1 MQGIHIT
8 NEIGHL
14 KAVLV
19 HRPGAETQNYPDAD
33 FSQVF
38 SLRKWSGRFD
48 LDKAM
53 YEHDSMVQLLEKH
66 GVETIE
72 IRDLLEDSLETE
84 PQSLKYF
91 IDDYLR
97 CSGATGREFLEAI
110 TQLFENAKNTQ
121 ELVNIVLNGIRFG
134 DTELCSNQSETLRA
148 LVHEQ
153 FDPASLLVN
162 PLNTL
167 FFTRDPAV
175 VVGGGI
181 ILNHMYWPER
191 DREVALYRQIFT
203 HHKIMGETPICDLN
217 RSSYHIEG
225 GDIIVISAK
234 TILVGISDRTEPAA
248 VESLAKELLTSNKFQ
263 TTELIAIRV
272 PSDGLRI
279 HLDTFISRIDHDAFL
294 IDREICNAVD
304 AYSIQLKR
312 SGRGLTITPID
323 RTIPEIL
330 SAACCE
336 PIKVIDCGG
345 GNQTAYERE
354 RRNNATS
361 ILALS
366 PGKLCVYEEN
376 VWTNEALEKAG
387 MELFPLSIDEL
398 TKGYGGTNCL
408 CLPLWREDL

>member
-1 MQGIHIT
+1 MQGLHIT
-8 NEIGHL
+8 NEIGRL

-19 HRPGAETQNYPDAD
+19 HRPGDETQNYLDAD

-38 SLRKWSGRFD
+38 PLRKWSDRFD
-48 LDKAM
+48 LDKALQ
-53 YEHDSMVQLLEKH
+53 EHDSMIQLFKEH

-72 IRDLLEDSLETE
+72 IRDLLEDSIATN
-84 PQSLKYF
+84 PQPPNDL

-110 TQLFENAKNTQ
+110 AQLFKNVNNTR
-121 ELVNIVLNGIRFG
+121 ELIDIMLNGIMFG
-134 DTELCSNQSETLRA
+134 DTDLCANQPGTLRA
-148 LVHEQ
+148 LEHEQ

-167 FFTRDPAV
+167 FFTRDPAA
-175 VVGGGI
+175 VVGDGI
-181 ILNHMYWPER
+181 VLNHMYWPER

-203 HHKIMGETPICDLN
+203 HHTAMQEAPICDLN
-217 RSSYHIEG
+217 KSSYHIEG
-225 GDIIVISAK
+225 GDIQVINAQ
-234 TILVGISDRTEPAA
+234 TILVGISARTEPAA
-248 VESLAKELLTSNKFQ
+248 VESLAQELLASDKFES
-263 TTELIAIRV
+263 TELIAIRV
-272 PSDGLRI
+272 PSDELRI
-279 HLDTFISRIDHDAFL
+279 HLDTFISRIDHDTFL
-294 IDREICNAVD
+294 IDREICNSVS
-304 AYSIQLKR
+304 AYSIRLKTM
-312 SGRGLTITPID
+312 GKGLSVAPID
-323 RTIPEIL
+323 LTIPEIL
-330 SAACCE
+330 STACHE
-336 PIKVIDCGG
+336 PIRIIDCGG

-361 ILALS
+361 VLALS

-398 TKGYGGTNCL
+398 TKGYGGPNCL